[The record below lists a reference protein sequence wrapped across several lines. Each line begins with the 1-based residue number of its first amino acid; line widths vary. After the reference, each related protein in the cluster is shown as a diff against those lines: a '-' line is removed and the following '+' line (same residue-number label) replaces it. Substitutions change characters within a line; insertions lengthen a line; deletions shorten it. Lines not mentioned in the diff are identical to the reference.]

1 MEGLLGIAEGVLGLM
16 LEAGSIDLDMLVF
29 PDGVNP
35 VLEMALLPDGVNPVL
50 EVALLLEGVNPVL
63 EMVLLPDGVNP
74 VLEMVL
80 FVAGENFLVLAAGVN
95 VPVWVVSFPKTLQL
109 KLK

>member
-50 EVALLLEGVNPVL
+50 E
-63 EMVLLPDGVNP
+63 MVLLPDGVNP
-74 VLEMVL
+74 VLEIVL